1 MLSSGEVS
9 CMLACASHT
18 YVWVFLYIY
27 TVTTSSLACLQSV
40 QITDLTIVRT
50 YLLSFTLTDA
60 SNDSYPSSSTVAPKK
75 SSQPSKLVD
84 LGAASSF
91 ASQQRQQQQQQQQQQ
106 EQLVT
111 SAPVAQSSDGK
122 GTQGDLMNIFGAF
135 SSAPTATQPVQQAQN
150 KGDLF
155 DADFADFQGA
165 FSSQQAPQTSQPTH
179 STGTYW
185 RHRQHDCVFVHAC
198 TYVLIHL
205 HHVRIDVY
213 WICKRTCIHWCEQVP
228 CTP

>member
-1 MLSSGEVS
+1 MLVS
-9 CMLACASHT
+9 ASHT

-60 SNDSYPSSSTVAPKK
+60 SNDSYPSSSTAAPKK

-91 ASQQRQQQQQQQQQQ
+91 ASQQRQKQQQ

-111 SAPVAQSSDGK
+111 SAPVSQSSDSK

-135 SSAPTATQPVQQAQN
+135 SSAPTATQTVQQAQN

-198 TYVLIHL
+198 TCAYTFAPHSEC
-205 HHVRIDVY
+205 VRFNVY
-213 WICKRTCIHWCEQVP
+213 WICKRTCIHWCEQVL